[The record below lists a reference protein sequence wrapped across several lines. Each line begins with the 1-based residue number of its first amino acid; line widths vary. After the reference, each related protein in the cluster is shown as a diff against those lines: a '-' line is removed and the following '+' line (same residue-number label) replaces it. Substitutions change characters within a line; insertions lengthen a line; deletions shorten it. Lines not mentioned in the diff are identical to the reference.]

1 MSEIKIAVFISGRG
15 SNLEAILDS
24 INIREINGEI
34 ALVISDRDNAEGL
47 NICQKKGVEALYL
60 GKKNYPDKNN
70 RTDKILEYLI
80 NNKIDLIVLAGYMSI
95 VDEKIV
101 KKYRNK
107 IINIH
112 PSLIP
117 SFSGKGYYGSLVHK
131 EVLNYGVKITGAT
144 VHFVD
149 EDTDTGP
156 IIIQREVKVMDDE
169 TIESLS
175 KKVLAIEHQILP
187 EAIKLFAEDKL
198 SIEDRIVK
206 RRIQS

>member
-15 SNLEAILDS
+15 SNLEAILNS
-24 INIREINGEI
+24 ISRREINGEV

-47 NICQKKGVEALYL
+47 NICQKKGVQALYL
-60 GKKNYPDKNN
+60 GKKNYPDKNK

-156 IIIQREVKVMDDE
+156 IIIQREVKVTDDE

-175 KKVLAIEHQILP
+175 KKVLEIEHQILP

-198 SIEDRIVK
+198 SIEGRIVK